1 MNWTSFRLISFLVV
15 SFCLQI
21 SSSAQ
26 SKWLPSPGI
35 DIQHYEFSLEFF
47 DEADAL
53 FGKAQIFLER
63 ETSKKELKLDLIKKG
78 NGKSGMVLKAVTY
91 SSSPLTY
98 SYENDI
104 ISISLPANFDP
115 KIPIEIEY
123 EGIPADGMIISKNK
137 HGDRTFFGDNW
148 PNRARYW
155 LPVVD
160 HPSDKATV
168 AFKVIVPEKYQVVG
182 TGSLREESD
191 LDKNRRYYH
200 WESEAQ
206 IATKVMVIGIA
217 EFAVQY
223 LSTKQGIPLSSWVY
237 PQDREAGFY
246 DYAVA
251 EEVMDFMIEKV
262 GPYPF
267 EKLANVQ
274 SKTKFGGMENASNI
288 FYMEASVDGKRS
300 SEGLIAHEVAHQWFG
315 NSASESD
322 WQHIWLSE
330 GFATYFTALFLENKY
345 GFEALQKSMD
355 ENRITAL
362 TRAPATGVVPQNADN
377 LMALLNANSYQK
389 GGWVLHMLRTKVG
402 DEKFWQII
410 RSYYSKYAGKNASSS
425 DFQEVAEKIS
435 GKKLDIFFTQWLRR
449 PYNPEIS
456 WSYSFDAAKGEVSIS
471 CTQTHEGEPFDLD
484 LEFDIVQGEIK
495 ARKSFRMIE
504 KSRNFVIPMK
514 KAPESIEIDPDSHV
528 LAFFSKK

>member
-1 MNWTSFRLISFLVV
+1 MNWTSFRLISLIIL
-15 SFCLQI
+15 SFCLLN
-21 SSSAQ
+21 SAKAQ
-26 SKWLPSPGI
+26 TKWLPDPGI
-35 DIQHYEFSLEFF
+35 DIQHYSFSLEFF

-63 ETSKKELKLDLIKKG
+63 EPTIGTLKLDLIKKT
-78 NGKSGMVLKAVTY
+78 NGTTGMQLKAVTY
-91 SSSPLTY
+91 LSSPLTY
-98 SYENDI
+98 TYENDVI
-104 ISISLPANFDP
+104 KVDLPENFDSAN
-115 KIPIEIEY
+115 PIEIEY
-123 EGIPADGMIISKNK
+123 EGVPADGMIISKNK

-148 PNRARYW
+148 PNRARNW

-182 TGSLREESD
+182 TGRLKEESD
-191 LDKNRRYYH
+191 LDKNRRFYH

-223 LSTKQGIPLSSWVY
+223 LSTQEGIPLSSWVY
-237 PQDREAGFY
+237 PQDREAGFF
-246 DYAVA
+246 DYALA
-251 EEVMDFMIEKV
+251 EEVLDFMIENV

-274 SKTKFGGMENASNI
+274 SKTRFGGMENASNI

-345 GFEALQKSMD
+345 GFEALQKSMN
-355 ENRITAL
+355 ENRETVL
-362 TRAPATGVVPQNADN
+362 SQAPPSGVVPKQADN

-389 GGWVLHMLRTKVG
+389 GGWVLHMLREEVG
-402 DEKFWQII
+402 DAIFWRII
-410 RSYYSKYAGKNASSS
+410 RSYYKTYAGSNASSS
-425 DFQEVAEKIS
+425 DFQEIAEKIS
-435 GKKLDIFFTQWLRR
+435 GQDLDNFFKQWLYRA
-449 PYNPEIS
+449 YNPALS
-456 WSYSFDAAKGEVSIS
+456 WTWSYDDAKKELLLS
-471 CTQTHEGEPFDLD
+471 CTQEQTGDVFNLD
-484 LEFDIVQGEIK
+484 IEFEVKTGDK
-495 ARKSFRMIE
+495 ASRHSFPLTEKMHSFR
-504 KSRNFVIPMK
+504 IPMK
-514 KAPESIEIDPDSHV
+514 KAPDSVEIDPDSRV
-528 LAFFSKK
+528 LASFSKK